1 MLSAAYLGVRAN
13 MRNTNWPLLE
23 TASAVAIAIALFMTY
38 GFLTKLLPVQYTHA
52 NIESYPYVLESI
64 FVLLPVVVPA
74 YVISRYKSR
83 SGGIIGITTGLCAAI
98 FGTLVSERLPNAF
111 NPDYIWVPEQWFFI
125 YVLIGL
131 FSGIAGAAHG
141 EHSKK

>member
-1 MLSAAYLGVRAN
+1 MVVKAN
-13 MRNTNWPLLE
+13 MRNSKWPLLE
-23 TASAVAIAIALFMTY
+23 IASAGAMSIGLFMAY
-38 GFLTKLLPVQYTHA
+38 GFLTKLLPVQYTHEKY
-52 NIESYPYVLESI
+52 ESYPYVLESI

-74 YVISRYKSR
+74 YVISRYTSR
-83 SGGIIGITTGLCAAI
+83 SGGMIGVTTGLCAAI

-111 NPDYIWVPEQWFFI
+111 NPDYIWVPEHWFFV

-141 EHSKK
+141 ENSKKEL